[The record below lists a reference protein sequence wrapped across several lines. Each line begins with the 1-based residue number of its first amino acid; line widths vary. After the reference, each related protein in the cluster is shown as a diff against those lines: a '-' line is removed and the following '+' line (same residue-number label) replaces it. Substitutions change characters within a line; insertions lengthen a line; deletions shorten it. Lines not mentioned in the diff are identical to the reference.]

1 MVTSLPNETEL
12 VIQAVSDS
20 LAFAELFD
28 HYFPR
33 VYNYVRCRVGNSD
46 VADDLTSH
54 IFERIYSRLDTYR
67 PEYGCFGP
75 WIFSIA
81 QHAVTDYYRKQ
92 NRSVVSIELV
102 DGLACTETDVGEAVA
117 LNETRNNLLKALA
130 CLGERDRNIVA
141 LKFWG
146 RLSNRRI
153 AELTGLSGSN
163 VGVILYRAMRRLRA
177 ILYSQGVKHYE

>member
-1 MVTSLPNETEL
+1 MTSLPNETEL
-12 VIQAVSDS
+12 VTQAVSDS
-20 LAFAELFD
+20 LAFEELFD

-33 VYNYVRCRVGNSD
+33 VYNYVRCRVGNRD

-67 PEYGCFGP
+67 PEYGRFAP

-81 QHAVTDYYRKQ
+81 QHTVTDYYRKQ
-92 NRSVVSIELV
+92 SRSVVSLELV
-102 DGLACTETDVGEAVA
+102 EGLACAEADIGEVVA
-117 LNETRNNLLKALA
+117 LKETRDNLLRALA
-130 CLGERDRNIVA
+130 RLGDRDRNIVA

-153 AELTGLSGSN
+153 AELTGLTDSN
-163 VGVILYRAMRRLRA
+163 VGVILYRAMRSLRA
-177 ILYSQGVKHYE
+177 ILDGQGVKNYE